1 MAHPMPHLRA
11 ERIDAA
17 VERLSQRAFAFLDS
31 LVRERSL
38 PGDETGAERV
48 LAAELERIGLAVE
61 RVPYPV
67 GIERDPAAGTGSA
80 VYTDRSIVVG
90 RLGPGGPGTLLLNGH
105 LDVVP
110 AGDERLWSSPPFVP
124 HVRDGWMTG
133 RGAGDMKAGL
143 AMATLALEAL
153 LSVDPDARSTSIALV
168 GAIEEERSGNGTLAS
183 IRAGIVGDAAVIV
196 EPTDLCI
203 LTSGIGVLWCEV
215 EVFAA
220 AGHAL
225 AAGPSMGALSSALP
239 VIEELR
245 ALEDELNA
253 PPGPV
258 HHSLNIGTL
267 AAGDWQSTIPDTA
280 RVGCRIGFPRSM
292 PIADAV
298 ARVETAVGR
307 AGARASAPRP
317 PAVRWNGFRAEGYD
331 LDAGDP
337 LVVALAAA
345 HRSVHGEP
353 PAVTGTAGTTDAR
366 FYRNQLGIPA
376 VCYGPRVEN
385 MHAADERVELAS
397 IVAGARVLA
406 RFLDSW
412 GTRT

>member
-1 MAHPMPHLRA
+1 MPHLRQ
-11 ERIDAA
+11 ERLDAA
-17 VERLSQRAFAFLDS
+17 VGDLSGRAFAFLDA

-38 PGDETGAERV
+38 PGAETGAERV

-61 RVPYPV
+61 RVPFPE
-67 GIERDPAAGTGSA
+67 GIERDPAAGAGLA
-80 VYTDRSIVVG
+80 AYADRSIVVG
-90 RLGPGGPGTLLLNGH
+90 RLGAGGPGTLLLNGH

-124 HVRDGWMTG
+124 HVDDGWMTG

-153 LSVDPDARSTSIALV
+153 LTVDPQARATPIALV

-183 IRAGIVGDAAVIV
+183 IRAGVVGDAAVIL

-203 LTSGIGVLWCEV
+203 LTSGIGVLWFEV
-215 EVFAA
+215 ELFAA

-225 AAGPSMGALSSALP
+225 AAGPAMGALTSALD

-245 ALEDELNA
+245 RLEGELNS

-258 HHSLNIGTL
+258 HHSLNVGTL
-267 AAGDWQSTIPDTA
+267 AAGDWQSTVPDTA
-280 RVGCRIGFPRSM
+280 RIGCRLGFPRSM
-292 PIADAV
+292 PIAEAR
-298 ARVETAVGR
+298 ARVEAAIAR
-307 AGARASAPRP
+307 AGERAPAPRP

-331 LDAGDP
+331 LDAADP
-337 LVVALAAA
+337 LVLALAAA
-345 HRSVHGEP
+345 HRAAHGAA

-376 VCYGPRVEN
+376 LCYGPRVQN

-397 IVAGARVLA
+397 IVAGACTLA

-412 GTRT
+412 GARA